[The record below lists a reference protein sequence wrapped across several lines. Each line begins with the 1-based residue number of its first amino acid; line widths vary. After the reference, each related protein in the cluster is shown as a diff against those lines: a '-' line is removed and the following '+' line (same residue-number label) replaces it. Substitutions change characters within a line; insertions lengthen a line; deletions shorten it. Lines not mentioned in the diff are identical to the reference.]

1 MSWAQEMK
9 NLSAG
14 IKTSHQDRTQF
25 IKGNVREVKNFLT
38 ESEEKRRKDFD
49 VLLKDI
55 QTKVKAI
62 KSDVKHHLAKSKEDR
77 LKIFDEL
84 IKNIRAEIKVIKA
97 RVKEIKGD
105 TSNLL
110 SRYDKEMKE
119 LASDLKESAAHL
131 KTFLKENEEKRMVDF
146 KEMMKDIAT
155 VIGDIVADVKT
166 IRKSTSHLMANY
178 QTERKEAAGYW
189 AGLNGKTKAHQVKKD
204 QE

>member
-55 QTKVKAI
+55 QTKVK
-62 KSDVKHHLAKSKEDR
+62 
-77 LKIFDEL
+77 
-84 IKNIRAEIKVIKA
+84 
-97 RVKEIKGD
+97 EIKGD

-131 KTFLKENEEKRMVDF
+131 KAFLKENEEKRITDF
-146 KEMMKDIAT
+146 KGLMKDITT
-155 VIGDIVADVKT
+155 VIGDIVTDVKT

-178 QTERKEAAGYW
+178 KTERKEAAGYW
-189 AGLNGKTKAHQVKKD
+189 AGLSGKTEAHQVKKHK
-204 QE
+204 E